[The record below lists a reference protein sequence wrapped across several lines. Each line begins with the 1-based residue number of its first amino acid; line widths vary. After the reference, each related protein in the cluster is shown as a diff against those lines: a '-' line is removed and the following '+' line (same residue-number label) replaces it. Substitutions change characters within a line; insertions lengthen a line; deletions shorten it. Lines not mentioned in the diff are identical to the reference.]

1 MMHDEN
7 DWEWRVENAQ
17 NQKEFEAAMD
27 GMLSFMVDEGMI
39 SMSWSEE
46 HEELVFF
53 MTDEQKQGIRVR
65 QQEG

>member
-1 MMHDEN
+1 MSADYW
-7 DWEWRVENAQ
+7 DWRVNNAR